1 MPRAAPP
8 RAVISAVSAS
18 PQTMTTT
25 FFLAAQDAASLPYR
39 PTATPCR
46 DCRLRAAC
54 LPRHLSEA
62 ETACLG
68 DAIDTRIRLK
78 RGDVLFEQGASHDA
92 VFAVRMGSLK
102 TQWRACGNPD
112 QVAGFHIPGD
122 LLDFSGLFD
131 RRHATTALALENTE
145 VCVIRLEALD
155 ALGLRFPRVPLLV
168 RGLMSAELARLQR
181 LMALARLRAEQRLAA
196 FLLDLSDR
204 YAALGYA
211 ADRFCLRMTYG
222 DIGSLLGMTLATV
235 SRLLGQLARDTGLVI
250 HARQVEITDRQALRA
265 VAGGACLQ
273 PRPDRS
279 LDS

>member
-1 MPRAAPP
+1 
-8 RAVISAVSAS
+8 
-18 PQTMTTT
+18 MTTT
-25 FFLAAQDAASLPYR
+25 FFQVAQDAAALPYR
-39 PTATPCR
+39 PAASCR

-62 ETACLG
+62 ETARLG
-68 DAIDTRIRLK
+68 DAIDTRVRLK
-78 RGDVLFEQGASHDA
+78 RGDLLFQQGDNHDA
-92 VFAVRMGSLK
+92 VFAVRVGSLK
-102 TQWRACGNPD
+102 TQWRTCDSTD

-131 RRHATTALALENTE
+131 RRHATTAVALENAE

-155 ALGLRFPRVPLLV
+155 ALGLQFPRVPLLV

-181 LMALARLRAEQRLAA
+181 LMALARLRAEQRLAT

-265 VAGGACLQ
+265 VAGGACA
-273 PRPDRS
+273 PSGAGRCTS
-279 LDS
+279 H